1 MTDAILATAERV
13 RAAGLS
19 SPRLARDPVN
29 VPAIRTWTD
38 AIGDA
43 NPVYTDAEFAV
54 GSVHGGLVAPPAM
67 VQVWTMPGLGP
78 PARRATGST
87 PRVSRPV
94 GPADPLGAMMAV
106 LDDAGFT
113 AVVATNCDQ
122 TYARYLR
129 PGEQLAVR
137 AELIDVTGPKRTA
150 LGEGWFVTTRST
162 WFSGAEPVATMDFR
176 VLKFLPGAEPERA
189 SQEGRTPGT
198 TNDIMRPPMSPD
210 TEFFWAGT
218 QAGELRIQR
227 CGGCGALRHPPGPA
241 CLSCGSIGKAEYQVA
256 AGTGT
261 VYSYVVH
268 RHPPVPGKQL
278 PIVIALVE
286 LTEGVRMLGELTGVD
301 PADVAIGM
309 PVRVRFRRVDDDLVL
324 PDWRPDR
331 PGTLP
336 ELTVSV
342 TPTVVVA
349 TALATRDFYPVHHD
363 RDFAERGGAKDI
375 FLNILTTT
383 GMVERYVT
391 DWAGPDAVVRAISIR
406 LGVPCY
412 AGDTLTFSGTAA
424 ETADG
429 ERQIAVIGSCSL
441 GDHVTGTV
449 RLAAP
454 GGPRRDSGRA
464 SPRESTAG
472 GRAPEQHLSRP

>member
-1 MTDAILATAERV
+1 MTDAILAAAERV

-29 VPAIRTWTD
+29 VPAIRAWTD

-43 NPVYTDAEFAV
+43 NPVYTDPEFAA
-54 GSVHGGLVAPPAM
+54 GSVHRGLVAPPAM

-78 PARRATGST
+78 PTGGHRAGGDEQSSQPSGGAGS
-87 PRVSRPV
+87 
-94 GPADPLGAMMAV
+94 DPLGVMMNA
-106 LDDAGFT
+106 LEEAGFT

-137 AELIDVTGPKRTA
+137 AELLDVTGPKRTA

-176 VLKFLPGAEPERA
+176 VLKYRPKTREPGVA
-189 SQEGRTPGT
+189 SEGGGPAGPV
-198 TNDIMRPPMSPD
+198 MRPPVSPD
-210 TEFFWAGT
+210 TEFFWAGA

-278 PIVIALVE
+278 PIAIALVE
-286 LTEGVRMLGELTGVD
+286 LAEGVRMLGELTGVD
-301 PADVAIGM
+301 PADVTIGM

-324 PDWRPDR
+324 PDWMPDR

-336 ELTVSV
+336 ELVVSV

-383 GMVERYVT
+383 GMVQRYVT
-391 DWAGPDAVVRAISIR
+391 DWAGDGAVVRAISIR

-424 ETADG
+424 EAANG
-429 ERQIAVIGSCSL
+429 ELKVAVTGSCSL

-449 RLAAP
+449 RLAA
-454 GGPRRDSGRA
+454 
-464 SPRESTAG
+464 AG
-472 GRAPEQHLSRP
+472 SRL

>member
-43 NPVYTDAEFAV
+43 NPVYTDAEFAA

-78 PARRATGST
+78 PAGRAAGSAA
-87 PRVSRPV
+87 PVSRPA
-94 GPADPLGAMMAV
+94 GPADPLGVMMTV
-106 LDDAGFT
+106 LEDAGFT

-137 AELIDVTGPKRTA
+137 AELLDVTGPKRTA

-176 VLKFLPGAEPERA
+176 VLKYRSPGFGPAASRGTEPERA
-189 SQEGRTPGT
+189 SPGGRPPGPPEV
-198 TNDIMRPPMSPD
+198 MRPPMSPD

-218 QAGELRIQR
+218 GAGELRIQR

-241 CLSCGSIGKAEYQVA
+241 CLSCGSIGKTEYHVA

-286 LTEGVRMLGELTGVD
+286 LTEGVRMLGELSGVD

-324 PDWRPDR
+324 PDWRPDL

-336 ELTVSV
+336 DLVVSV

-383 GMVERYVT
+383 GMVQRYVT
-391 DWAGPDAVVRAISIR
+391 DWAGPDAVVSAISIR

-424 ETADG
+424 EAADG
-429 ERQIAVIGSCSL
+429 ERQIAVTGSCSL

-449 RLAAP
+449 RLAAA
-454 GGPRRDSGRA
+454 R
-464 SPRESTAG
+464 
-472 GRAPEQHLSRP
+472 SRP

>member
-1 MTDAILATAERV
+1 MTDAILAAAERV

-29 VPAIRTWTD
+29 VPAIRAWTD

-43 NPVYTDAEFAV
+43 NPVYTDPEFAA
-54 GSVHGGLVAPPAM
+54 GSVHRGLVAPPAM

-78 PARRATGST
+78 PAGGHRAGGNEPSSQPSGSAG
-87 PRVSRPV
+87 S
-94 GPADPLGAMMAV
+94 DPLGVMMGA
-106 LDDAGFT
+106 LEEAGFT

-137 AELIDVTGPKRTA
+137 AELLDVTGPKRTA

-162 WFSGAEPVATMDFR
+162 WFSGADPVATMDFR
-176 VLKFLPGAEPERA
+176 VLKFRPETREPGVA
-189 SQEGRTPGT
+189 SEGGGPAGPV
-198 TNDIMRPPMSPD
+198 MRPPISPD

-278 PIVIALVE
+278 PIAIALVE

-301 PADVAIGM
+301 PADVTIGM

-336 ELTVSV
+336 ELVVSV

-383 GMVERYVT
+383 GMVQRYVT

-412 AGDTLTFSGTAA
+412 AGDMLTFSGTAA
-424 ETADG
+424 EASGG
-429 ERQIAVIGSCSL
+429 ELHVAVTGSCSL

-449 RLAAP
+449 RL
-454 GGPRRDSGRA
+454 GSLREPRGDSG
-464 SPRESTAG
+464 
-472 GRAPEQHLSRP
+472 GRPPEEHRSRR